1 MRIAVLAYNL
11 IGAGGLSVGKNIVAL
26 LPKIAPNWE
35 LLMLVPKGRMYNL
48 HENMSN
54 VSVLEIPRTG
64 LIKRLIFEKITL
76 PNIVKSYHLDVVL
89 CLGNIGLHH
98 PPCKQA
104 ILIHQPQLVYPS
116 KNYGMVPPLDRA
128 KMWSIKRWVKK
139 SLRHTDLI
147 FCQTPVMR
155 DRFSKVFSYPTEH
168 IKIMP
173 NAVSEF
179 AKTEYSPENIP
190 DVFKNN
196 NNFKFFFLT
205 RYYPHKNLEVLINLF
220 RDHQDTLRDVQC
232 IITISPDCA
241 NAQRLLSQI
250 QKYNLQKHI
259 VNVGPLKQTELAA
272 YFHNSDAMLFPTLLE
287 SFSGTY
293 LEAMHFGL
301 PILTSDLDFA
311 HYICDD
317 AAIYFNPWN
326 PNDIAEKITRIK
338 NNALCRNK
346 LVTKGQKRIGSFF
359 KSWESIV
366 TDIVHELEVLAK
378 GNIAEK

>member
-1 MRIAVLAYNL
+1 MRIVVLAYNL
-11 IGAGGLSVGKNIVAL
+11 IGAGALSVGKNIVDQ

-35 LLMLVPKGRMYNL
+35 LLMLVPEGRMYNL
-48 HENMSN
+48 HENLSN

-76 PNIVKSYHLDVVL
+76 PKIVKSYHPDVVL

-104 ILIHQPQLVYPS
+104 ILIHQSQIVYS
-116 KNYGMVPPLDRA
+116 SDHYGPIPLMDCV
-128 KMWSIKRWVKK
+128 KMWLIKRWVKK

-147 FCQTPVMR
+147 FCQTPVVR

-196 NNFKFFFLT
+196 NNFKLFFLT
-205 RYYPHKNLEVLINLF
+205 RYYPHKNLEVLIDMF
-220 RDHQDTLRDVQC
+220 RNHQDKLRDVQC

-241 NAQRLLSQI
+241 NAQRFLSQI
-250 QKYNLQKHI
+250 QKYNLQKYI
-259 VNVGPLKQTELAA
+259 VNVGPLKQEELAA
-272 YFHNSDAMLFPTLLE
+272 YFHNSDALLFPTLLE

-301 PILTSDLDFA
+301 PILTGDLDFA
-311 HYICDD
+311 RYICGD
-317 AAIYFNPWN
+317 AALYFNPWE
-326 PNDIAEKITRIK
+326 PADIAEKILLLKNRPEVRSQLIERGKLRIS
-338 NNALCRNK
+338 
-346 LVTKGQKRIGSFF
+346 TFF
-359 KSWESIV
+359 KSWDEIV
-366 TDIVHELEVLAK
+366 SNVIVEM
-378 GNIAEK
+378 EKLKS

>member
-1 MRIAVLAYNL
+1 MQIAVLAYNL
-11 IGAGGLSVGKNIVAL
+11 IGAGALSVGKNIIDQ
-26 LPKIAPNWE
+26 LPKLAPNWE

-48 HENMSN
+48 HENLSN

-64 LIKRLIFEKITL
+64 LFKRLIFEKITL
-76 PNIVKSYHLDVVL
+76 PKIIKSYHPDVVL
-89 CLGNIGLHH
+89 CLGNIGLQH

-104 ILIHQPQLVYPS
+104 ILIHQSQIVYS
-116 KNYGMVPPLDRA
+116 SDHYGPIPLMDCV
-128 KMWSIKRWVKK
+128 KMWLIKRWVKK

-147 FCQTPVMR
+147 FCQTPVVR

-196 NNFKFFFLT
+196 NNFKLFFLT
-205 RYYPHKNLEVLINLF
+205 RYYPHKNLEVLIDMF
-220 RDHQDTLRDVQC
+220 RNHQDKLRDVQC

-241 NAQRLLSQI
+241 NAQRFLSQI
-250 QKYNLQKHI
+250 QKYNLQKYI
-259 VNVGPLKQTELAA
+259 VNVGPLKQEELAA
-272 YFHNSDAMLFPTLLE
+272 YFHNSDALLFPTLLE

-301 PILTSDLDFA
+301 PILTGDLDFA
-311 HYICDD
+311 RYICGD
-317 AAIYFNPWN
+317 AALYFNPWE
-326 PNDIAEKITRIK
+326 PADIAEKILLLKNRPEVRSQLIERGKLRIS
-338 NNALCRNK
+338 
-346 LVTKGQKRIGSFF
+346 TFF
-359 KSWESIV
+359 KSWDEIV
-366 TDIVHELEVLAK
+366 SNVIVEM
-378 GNIAEK
+378 EKLKS